1 MGNVGANLRP
11 TQVVDINGRGGT
23 FVMQAGHTL
32 PAFGQG
38 IAAKSRKVVFF
49 IDFFWRSTCSPVSS
63 GVPTKCRDKGRRD
76 MNSNSSRTWL
86 MLVTILLSP
95 LLALAVQQTTAL
107 LVDGRQ
113 AQAEVIQVQGKN
125 YVEVDEIAR
134 ITGGS
139 LRFLGSQII
148 LTLPGSGDT
157 SSQAR
162 ESAPAPTVGLSRPFL
177 AAGIETMREILEWN
191 ASLKTAIE
199 RDYPLSGEW
208 FGNFRRQI
216 QSSLKHTEAAA
227 STDMDREALPLLVN
241 EFNNMGALTDK
252 YLKIGESRDYLP
264 PDSLNN
270 DPLEQKLFTCWHSLE
285 SMASSNQFVDNGSCQ

>member
-1 MGNVGANLRP
+1 MGNAGAKLRRM
-11 TQVVDINGRGGT
+11 QVVDINGRDGT
-23 FVMQAGHTL
+23 FVMQARYTL
-32 PAFGQG
+32 PACGQG
-38 IAAKSRKVVFF
+38 IAAKSRKTFFF
-49 IDFFWRSTCSPVSS
+49 IDFLWRSTCSLVSS

-76 MNSNSSRTWL
+76 MHSNSTRTWL

-95 LLALAVQQTTAL
+95 LLALAVQQTTAFL
-107 LVDGRQ
+107 IDGRQ
-113 AQAEVIQVQGKN
+113 GQAEVIQLQGKN
-125 YVEVDEIAR
+125 YVEVDELAR

-139 LRFLGSQII
+139 LRFVGSQIT
-148 LTLPGSGDT
+148 LTLPGSGDA
-157 SSQAR
+157 SSQALQ
-162 ESAPAPTVGLSRPFL
+162 SAPAPPVGFSRPFL

-199 RDYPLSGEW
+199 RDYPLSVDW

-227 STDMDREALPLLVN
+227 SRDMDREALPLLVN

-252 YLKIGESRDYLP
+252 YLKISASRDYLP
-264 PDSLNN
+264 PESLNN

-285 SMASSNQFVDNGSCQ
+285 SMASSNQFVDDGSCQ